1 MVSRPTGLQQN
12 TSKPKVLIYLIL
24 FGFYSTPFCL
34 RTAPLSSCSANASC
48 TKVCAVSPIPCKPK
62 NSNLKIQN
70 VLLLINRAVIG
81 QFNFT
86 GESQE
91 MGQFQSQDENWM
103 KINKFTK

>member
-1 MVSRPTGLQQN
+1 M
-12 TSKPKVLIYLIL
+12 IFFL
-24 FGFYSTPFCL
+24 FSTPFYL
-34 RTAPLSSCSANASC
+34 HTAPLSSCSANASC

-91 MGQFQSQDENWM
+91 MDQFQSQEENWM